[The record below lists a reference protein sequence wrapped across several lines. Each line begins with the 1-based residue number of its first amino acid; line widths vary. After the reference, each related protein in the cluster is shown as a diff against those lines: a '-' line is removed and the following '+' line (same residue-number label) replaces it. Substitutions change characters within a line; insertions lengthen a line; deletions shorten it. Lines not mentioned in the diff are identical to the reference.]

1 MSTPKQILRR
11 QNLHGVLIFTAKF
24 YSLTLQNLGKYGTE
38 VRDMRKGF
46 ADGRGQ
52 KPASRKIQSYQNNQ
66 KKTQLAV
73 GQIGR
78 WKTGQNL
85 HVLLKKIV

>member
-52 KPASRKIQSYQNNQ
+52 KPAPRKIQPDQNNQ
-66 KKTQLAV
+66 KKTQPAV
-73 GQIGR
+73 GQIGQWR
-78 WKTGQNL
+78 TGQNL

>member
-1 MSTPKQILRR
+1 MSTPKQILPT

-24 YSLTLQNLGKYGTE
+24 YSLAFQNLGKYGTE
-38 VRDMRKGF
+38 VRDLRKRF

-52 KPASRKIQSYQNNQ
+52 KPAPRKIQPDQNNQ
-66 KKTQLAV
+66 KKAQPAV
-73 GQIGR
+73 GQIGQ